1 MPKAIVS
8 SPLIRVTQ
16 YAVRFGSLFELFLRL
31 LVPGILIG
39 MMLDGQLPIGA
50 LDFLLTGVFSDP
62 EYFVVV
68 SFLQSTLLRYDL
80 AGIMQKPG

>member
-16 YAVRFGSLFELFLRL
+16 YTVRFGSLFELFLRL

-50 LDFLLTGVFSDP
+50 LDFLLTGVFSDV